1 MNPNFMNMAKNGT
14 ELIIQAK
21 MIFEEK
27 SREPIDFAL
36 TSGISPEH
44 PLRGHPRARRRP
56 TRGPH
61 PRTLEKSKVNLRADF
76 EPFTLMRLFLTFI
89 GLLLSSVVPVL
100 AADDYQPINS
110 QAPGREP
117 LSPEE
122 AAAAITVPDGF
133 SVTLFAG
140 EPDVRQPV
148 AMQIDDRGRVWVAES
163 YSYNEW
169 EMKGEDRIVILEDT
183 NNDGRFDSRKI
194 FYDKATHLS
203 GMAIGFGGVW
213 ICNSPKLEFIPDRD
227 GDDVP
232 DGPPMVVLD
241 GFTTD
246 GEHNF
251 FNGLTWGLDG
261 WLYGRH
267 GILAASL
274 VGKPGAPASARIDVS
289 CGIWRLHPVT
299 HEFEIVARGTTN
311 PWGLDWND
319 VGEMFMT
326 GNVNGHLWHVIP
338 GAFYP
343 RMRGQGSAAHVY
355 DRIPLTADHLHHEGK
370 WTDSEKN
377 EDGPEGNTDL
387 LGGGHSHCGGMIY
400 LGDNWPE
407 RYRNTIFMSN
417 THGRRINNDILER
430 KGSGYVGHHGEDFMV
445 ANHPWYRGVTQI
457 YGPDGG
463 VYLSDWT
470 DIGECH
476 DNDGVH
482 RTSGRI
488 YKVVYGE
495 GNDPDPVDLAS
506 QSNLDLV
513 AYQLH
518 RNDYFVRHSRRL
530 LQERFVAGANVED
543 AREELFRM
551 LDTGD
556 YPVDRLLRFLWALHS
571 GGGVGEGRLTAL
583 LDHANEH
590 VRSWAV
596 RLIGEGGH
604 PTEAQFKKIREL
616 ASDGKSRLV
625 RVYVAS
631 AFPRF
636 SEAQQWAL
644 AEDLLAD
651 FGYETDQNLPYMIW
665 YAIQPLVGSD
675 IERASGFLD
684 SCSDPQVYKNIARR
698 ITMDFDRDAAT
709 MPRLVDRI
717 HATLNRGRIRNAEA
731 GVHGIA
737 EALRGLKGIK
747 APENWDLIRRA
758 ENSDLRQIAS
768 QLDPVFD
775 ESEPMTANDWLDL
788 LGDETRRNQAIREL
802 AAFDDPKIA
811 DELLKPYVYR
821 RHLTEDRDA
830 TIATLSS
837 RRSLA
842 GPLVQA
848 MSNGQVSP
856 SDVSAF
862 YARQI
867 FNLGDDR
874 LNKQLEQAWGKLRS
888 SPQEKQVAISNWQS
902 KLSPN
907 VLADADV
914 DAGKMVFQKSCASCH
929 ALFGEGGSLGP
940 HLDGSNRQDLYYL
953 LENLIDPSAV
963 LPQDYRMT
971 IVTLK
976 DGRVLSGNISERTRH
991 TITVAS
997 LDSNQIIPLSEVVNQ
1012 EQIEQSTMPEGL
1024 LDLLSDT
1031 EVRDLIAY
1039 LQQ

>member
-1 MNPNFMNMAKNGT
+1 MHLLLK
-14 ELIIQAK
+14 I
-21 MIFEEK
+21 
-27 SREPIDFAL
+27 
-36 TSGISPEH
+36 
-44 PLRGHPRARRRP
+44 
-56 TRGPH
+56 
-61 PRTLEKSKVNLRADF
+61 
-76 EPFTLMRLFLTFI
+76 I
-89 GLLLSSVVPVL
+89 GLLLLSVVPTL

-122 AAAAITVPDGF
+122 AAAAITLPDGF

-148 AMQIDDRGRVWVAES
+148 AMQIDDRGRVWVAEA
-163 YSYNEW
+163 YSYKEW
-169 EMKGEDRIVILEDT
+169 EMKGDDRIVILEDSD
-183 NNDGRFDSRKI
+183 NDGRFDSRTI

-213 ICNSPKLEFIPDRD
+213 ICDSPNLEFIPDRN
-227 GDDVP
+227 GDDIP
-232 DGPPMVVLD
+232 DGPPVVVLD

-246 GEHNF
+246 GQHNF
-251 FNGLTWGLDG
+251 FNGLAWGPDG

-267 GILAASL
+267 GITASSL
-274 VGKPGAPASARIDVS
+274 VGAPGTPASERVDLS
-289 CGIWRLHPVT
+289 CGIWRIHPVT
-299 HEFEIVARGTTN
+299 HAFEIVVRGTTN

-319 VGEMFMT
+319 MGEMFMT

-338 GAFYP
+338 HAFYP
-343 RMRGQGSAAHVY
+343 RMHGQGSSSHVY
-355 DRIPLTADHLHHEGK
+355 ERIGLAADHLHHEGK
-370 WTDSEKN
+370 WTDRKKFRDN
-377 EDGPEGNTDL
+377 AEGLTDT

-407 RYRNTIFMSN
+407 KYRNTIFMSN

-430 KGSGYVGHHGEDFMV
+430 KGSGYVGRHGEDFMI

-495 GNDPDPVDLAS
+495 VENPGPLDLA
-506 QSNLDLV
+506 QESNLALV
-513 AYQLH
+513 AHQLH
-518 RNDYFVRHSRRL
+518 QNDWYVRHSRRI
-530 LQERFVAGANVED
+530 LQERFAAGLDMAD
-543 AREELFRM
+543 ARHELVRL
-551 LDTGD
+551 LDEGN
-556 YPVDRLLRFLWALHS
+556 YSVDRQLRFIWALHS
-571 GGGVGEGRLTAL
+571 TGGVGEARLTRL
-583 LDHANEH
+583 LSHGNEH

-596 RLIGEGGH
+596 RLIGEAGN
-604 PTEAQFKKIREL
+604 PTGEPFNKIRL
-616 ASDGKSRLV
+616 MARDGQSQLV
-625 RVYVAS
+625 RLYIAS
-631 AFPRF
+631 TFPRF
-636 SEAQQWAL
+636 SASEQWVL
-644 AEDLLAD
+644 AEDLLVD
-651 FGYETDQNLPYMIW
+651 FGYEMDQNLPYMIW

-675 IERASGFLD
+675 IDRALGFLRI
-684 SCSDPQVYKNIARR
+684 CSDSQVYKNIARR
-698 ITMDFDRDAAT
+698 ITMDFDLDAAT

-717 HATLNRGRIRNAEA
+717 LATLKSGQVRNAAA
-731 GVHGIA
+731 GVQGIE
-737 EALRGLKGIK
+737 EALRGLRGIK
-747 APENWDLIRRA
+747 APENWDLIRRSGNH
-758 ENSDLRQIAS
+758 ELRQIAM

-775 ESEPMTANDWLDL
+775 ESVPMTASDWLDL

-811 DELLKPYVYR
+811 GVLLKPYR
-821 RHLTEDRDA
+821 RYLTEDRDA

-848 MSNGQVSP
+848 MRNGQVSP

-902 KLSPN
+902 KLSPH
-907 VLADADV
+907 VLLDADI

-940 HLDGSNRQDLYYL
+940 HLDGTNRQDLYYL

-971 IVTLK
+971 VVTLK

-997 LDSNQIIPLSEVVNQ
+997 LDSIEIIPLSEVVNQ
-1012 EQIEQSTMPEGL
+1012 EQFEQSTMPEGL
-1024 LDLLSDT
+1024 LGLLSDT
-1031 EVRDLIAY
+1031 EVRDLIGY

>member
-1 MNPNFMNMAKNGT
+1 M
-14 ELIIQAK
+14 
-21 MIFEEK
+21 
-27 SREPIDFAL
+27 
-36 TSGISPEH
+36 
-44 PLRGHPRARRRP
+44 
-56 TRGPH
+56 
-61 PRTLEKSKVNLRADF
+61 
-76 EPFTLMRLFLTFI
+76 
-89 GLLLSSVVPVL
+89 LSAVPVL

-117 LSPEE
+117 LAPEA

-148 AMQIDDRGRVWVAES
+148 AMQIDDRGRVWVAEA
-163 YSYNEW
+163 YSYKEW

-232 DGPPMVVLD
+232 DGPPVVVLD
-241 GFTTD
+241 GFTT
-246 GEHNF
+246 EAQHNF

-267 GILAASL
+267 GITGSSL
-274 VGKPGAPASARIDVS
+274 VGKPGSPAIERVDLS
-289 CGIWRLHPVT
+289 CGIWRMHPVT
-299 HEFEIVARGTTN
+299 HTFEIVVRGTTN

-319 VGEMFMT
+319 MGELFMT

-338 GAFYP
+338 NAFYP
-343 RMRGQGSAAHVY
+343 RMHGQGSSSHVY
-355 DRIPLTADHLHHEGK
+355 DRIGIVADHLHHEGK
-370 WTDSEKN
+370 WTDREKN
-377 EDGPEGNTDL
+377 VDGPQGNTDL

-407 RYRNTIFMSN
+407 MYRNTIFMSN

-430 KGSGYVGHHGEDFMV
+430 KGSGYVGHHGEDFMI

-488 YKVVYGE
+488 YKIVYGE
-495 GNDPDPVDLAS
+495 VENPGPLDLANES
-506 QSNLDLV
+506 DLALV
-513 AYQLH
+513 AHQLH
-518 RNDYFVRHSRRL
+518 RNDWYVRHSRRI
-530 LQERFVAGANVED
+530 LQERFVSGRDMTD
-543 AREELFRM
+543 ARDELVSL
-551 LDTGD
+551 LDEGSHT
-556 YPVDRLLRFLWALHS
+556 VDRQLRFIWALHS
-571 GGGVGEGRLTAL
+571 TGGVGEARLTRL
-583 LDHANEH
+583 LGHENEH
-590 VRSWAV
+590 IRSWAI
-596 RLIGEGGH
+596 RLIGEGGN
-604 PTEAQFKKIREL
+604 PTGEQFKKIRMM
-616 ASDGKSRLV
+616 ARDGQSQLV
-625 RVYVAS
+625 RLYIAS
-631 AFPRF
+631 TFPRF
-636 SEAQQWAL
+636 PASEQWEL
-644 AEDLLAD
+644 ATDLLVD

-675 IERASGFLD
+675 IERALGFLE
-684 SCSDPQVYKNIARR
+684 SCSDSQVYKNIARR
-698 ITMDFDRDAAT
+698 ITMDFDLDSST
-709 MPRLVDRI
+709 MPQLIDSI
-717 HATLNRGRIRNAEA
+717 LATLKGGQVRNAKA
-731 GVHGIA
+731 GVQGIE
-737 EALRGLKGIK
+737 EALRGLKGIE
-747 APENWDLIRRA
+747 APENWDLVRQS
-758 ENSDLRQIAS
+758 ENSELRHIAS

-775 ESEPMTANDWLDL
+775 KSAPMTANDWLDL

-802 AAFDDPKIA
+802 AAFDDSKIA
-811 DELLKPYVYR
+811 GVLLKPYR
-821 RHLTEDRDA
+821 RYLSEDRDA

-842 GPLVQA
+842 GPLIQA
-848 MSNGQVSP
+848 MRNGQVSP

-874 LNKQLEQAWGKLRS
+874 LNQQLEQVWGKLRS
-888 SPQEKQVAISNWQS
+888 SPQEKQSTIGLWQS
-902 KLSPN
+902 KLTPD
-907 VLADADV
+907 VLVDADI
-914 DAGKMVFQKSCASCH
+914 DAGKRVFQKSCAACH
-929 ALFGEGGSLGP
+929 SLFGEGGSLGP

-997 LDSNQIIPLSEVVNQ
+997 LDSLEIIPLSEVVSQ
-1012 EQIEQSTMPEGL
+1012 EQLEQSTMPEGL
-1024 LDLLSDT
+1024 LELLSES
-1031 EVRDLIAY
+1031 EVRDLIGY
-1039 LQQ
+1039 LQR